1 MKIKVWMGITFASLL
16 LMSGGLLAGGATD
29 ATLGGNHGVS
39 AVKAEFTYNPENTEP
54 PEPMFPA
61 QIAQNEPPEPMG
73 TPVVEQTE
81 PPEPMVSAFVG

>member
-39 AVKAEFTYNPENTEP
+39 AVKAEFTYNPEAIER
-54 PEPMFPA
+54 PEPMSPA
-61 QIAQNEPPEPMG
+61 LLEQNEPPEPMG
-73 TPVVEQTE
+73 APVVGQTE
-81 PPEPMVSAFVG
+81 PPEPMIAVVVG